1 MLVVHA
7 TKKLR
12 DRLRGAAAHQAEP
25 STTALGDWY
34 ATVLFWRPQLALF
47 VNESTLLPVLVPL
60 APSATLL
67 GRFVPALGTLLS
79 GHGAS
84 PAFVEAEAKEMAE
97 WRLAKT
103 ANRSIVGIMNE
114 FTSLAGAY
122 AADGGGLDLFELS
135 LRLAKTPCGPL
146 YKRKCQP
153 RPRAGRPSFRAGR
166 ILTSCRPT
174 SHVCGHFVE
183 RSSHVG

>member
-1 MLVVHA
+1 MPQRSCA
-7 TKKLR
+7 TACAER
-12 DRLRGAAAHQAEP
+12 PPIRAEP

-47 VNESTLLPVLVPL
+47 VNEATLLPVLVPL

-79 GHGAS
+79 AHGAS
-84 PAFVEAEAKEMAE
+84 PAFVAAEAKEMAE

-103 ANRSIVGIMNE
+103 TNRSVVGIMSE
-114 FTSLAGAY
+114 FTFLAGAY
-122 AADGGGLDLFELS
+122 AAHGGGLDLFELS

-146 YKRKCQP
+146 YKRM
-153 RPRAGRPSFRAGR
+153 AA
-166 ILTSCRPT
+166 PT
-174 SHVCGHFVE
+174 ANWPLFFPGGTHIDQSLVH
-183 RSSHVG
+183 

>member
-1 MLVVHA
+1 M
-7 TKKLR
+7 
-12 DRLRGAAAHQAEP
+12 
-25 STTALGDWY
+25 LGDWY

-47 VNESTLLPVLVPL
+47 VNEATLLPVLVPL

-79 GHGAS
+79 AHGSS
-84 PAFVEAEAKEMAE
+84 PAFVGDEAKEMAE

-103 ANRSIVGIMNE
+103 TNRSVVGVMNE
-114 FTSLAGAY
+114 FTFLAGAY

-146 YKRKCQP
+146 YKRNVSP
-153 RPRAGRPSFRAGR
+153 DRELAALLSGRDA
-166 ILTSCRPT
+166 
-174 SHVCGHFVE
+174 H
-183 RSSHVG
+183 

>member
-1 MLVVHA
+1 MHAPTGAGEHGQVRQPVAVLVVHA

-12 DRLRGAAAHQAEP
+12 DRLRGAAAHQGEP

-47 VNESTLLPVLVPL
+47 VNEATLLPVLVAL

-79 GHGAS
+79 AHGSS
-84 PAFVEAEAKEMAE
+84 PDFAPAEAKEMAE
-97 WRLAKT
+97 WRLANT
-103 ANRSIVGIMNE
+103 TNRSVVGIMNE
-114 FTSLAGAY
+114 FTFLAGAY
-122 AADGGGLDLFELS
+122 APDGGALDLFELS

-146 YKRKCQP
+146 YKRNVSP
-153 RPRAGRPSFRAGR
+153 DRELAALLSGLGP
-166 ILTSCRPT
+166 
-174 SHVCGHFVE
+174 H
-183 RSSHVG
+183 